1 MYRENKQ
8 FYPLHPLTFVG
19 IGLVLLIGVIIFHDY
34 INHHSA
40 LATSNLSTASQ
51 SVPKE
56 VLGEIADNGKNLS
69 SRTVEFQQAG
79 RSIKLLYQSSPDFF
93 ITQD

>member
-8 FYPLHPLTFVG
+8 FYSLPPLTFVG
-19 IGLVLLIGVIIFHDY
+19 IGLVLLIGVIIFHDF
-34 INHHSA
+34 INHRSD
-40 LATSNLSTASQ
+40 LAAGDRYGASQ
-51 SVPKE
+51 STPQE
-56 VLGEIADNGKNLS
+56 VLGEIVSSNKNLS

-93 ITQD
+93 ITQN

>member
-19 IGLVLLIGVIIFHDY
+19 VGLVLLIGVIIFHDY
-34 INHHSA
+34 INQQSV
-40 LATSNLSTASQ
+40 LAVSNLPTASQ

-56 VLGEIADNGKNLS
+56 VLGEIAGNSKNLS

-93 ITQD
+93 IGQN